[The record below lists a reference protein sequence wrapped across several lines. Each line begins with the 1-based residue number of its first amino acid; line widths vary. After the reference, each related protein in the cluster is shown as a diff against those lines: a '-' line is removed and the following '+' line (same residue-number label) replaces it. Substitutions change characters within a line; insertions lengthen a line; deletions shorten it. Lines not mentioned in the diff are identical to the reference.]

1 LENTK
6 RTIGLQVR
14 QQFLNVTNGIA
25 LIKAQ
30 KQALTTSKS
39 QLDST
44 ILGRDVGVRV
54 EVDVLNA
61 QQQYFAARRDLAQ
74 AYYSYLMSR
83 LRLKAEVGELD
94 EEVLQEI
101 NGLL

>member
-1 LENTK
+1 
-6 RTIGLQVR
+6 
-14 QQFLNVTNGIA
+14 
-25 LIKAQ
+25 
-30 KQALTTSKS
+30 QALTSSKS

-44 ILGRDVGVRV
+44 LLGQEVGVRT

-61 QQQYFAARRDLAQ
+61 QQQLFSARRDLVQ
-74 AYYSYLMSR
+74 AYYNYLMAR

-101 NGLL
+101 NALL